1 MENKKVNFFA
11 NVLNKIKSKFIG
23 SKVEIA
29 DEDQDKVLLVNGL
42 KVNYGP
48 IQAVKGINLK
58 IAEGQIVALL
68 GANGAGKTTTL
79 RTISGVIKS
88 SGGQVV
94 FNGENITNRKAFD
107 IAKRGLTQSPEGRL
121 VFNGLNVEDNL
132 KAGAYG
138 LKTKIIEKD
147 GQKVKI
153 SASQQLKDN
162 FDRVYRLFPILKER
176 RKQQANT
183 LSGGEQ
189 QMLAIGRALMAS
201 PKLLLLDEPSLGLA
215 PLIIKDIFNTLKEI
229 QKEGTTILI
238 VEQNALATLKI
249 ADYAYVLELGS
260 ISLEGPASELIN
272 DKRLVEAY
280 LGGKK

>member
-1 MENKKVNFFA
+1 MSLLQVEN
-11 NVLNKIKSKFIG
+11 L
-23 SKVEIA
+23 
-29 DEDQDKVLLVNGL
+29 Q
-42 KVNYGP
+42 VNYGP
-48 IQAVKGINLK
+48 IQAVKGINLNIEK
-58 IAEGQIVALL
+58 GQIVALL

-88 SGGQVV
+88 SGGKIV
-94 FNGENITNRKAFD
+94 FDGEDISRKKAFVV
-107 IAKRGLTQSPEGRL
+107 ASKGLTQSPEGRL
-121 VFNGLNVEDNL
+121 VFYGLNVEDNL
-132 KAGAYG
+132 KAGAYS
-138 LKTKIIEKD
+138 LKAKKVIKD
-147 GQKVKI
+147 GVEVRV
-153 SASQQLKDN
+153 SAAKQLKEN
-162 FDRVYRLFPILKER
+162 LERVYRLFPILKER
-176 RKQQANT
+176 RKQQAST

-229 QKEGTTILI
+229 KEEGTTILI